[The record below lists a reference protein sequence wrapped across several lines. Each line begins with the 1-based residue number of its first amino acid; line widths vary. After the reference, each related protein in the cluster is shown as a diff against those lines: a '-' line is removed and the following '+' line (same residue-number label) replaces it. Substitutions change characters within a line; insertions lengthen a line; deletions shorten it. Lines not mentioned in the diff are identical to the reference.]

1 MKIYDKNNNLLAIL
15 IKANKIKTGRNFLTN
30 NEEEMQ
36 VASFNFAEKTVIDNH
51 IHLNQ
56 DRFIQTTPEILF
68 VVSGKLK
75 VFIFDEHKDFVN
87 EYNLETGDTIALI
100 NGGHGLEVEK
110 GTKLVEAKQ
119 GPYTEILDKKRF

>member
-1 MKIYDKNNNLLAIL
+1 MKIYDKNDNLLAIL
-15 IKANKIKTGRNFLTN
+15 IKANEIKIGRNFLTT

-56 DRFIQTTPEILF
+56 DRSIQTTPEILF

-75 VFIFDEHKDFVN
+75 VFIFDEYKDFVN

-100 NGGHGLEVEK
+100 KGGHGSAVEK